1 MLRGAARRCADVLPD
16 STYAPRA
23 TQQSTLFD
31 HKDEYYG
38 KIEEDRVALTR
49 TFVQLTAKAI
59 LESCRN
65 CTLNSFGYQQMQ
77 VDLQV
82 VANTFT
88 KVLGDSREA
97 DAQLQTVYANVKQ
110 RCAEDVTELDA
121 ATLIRLSSGS
131 TTDEPE
137 GDEVAD
143 ADDVTAPAVDAE

>member
-1 MLRGAARRCADVLPD
+1 
-16 STYAPRA
+16 
-23 TQQSTLFD
+23 
-31 HKDEYYG
+31 
-38 KIEEDRVALTR
+38 
-49 TFVQLTAKAI
+49 
-59 LESCRN
+59 
-65 CTLNSFGYQQMQ
+65 MQ